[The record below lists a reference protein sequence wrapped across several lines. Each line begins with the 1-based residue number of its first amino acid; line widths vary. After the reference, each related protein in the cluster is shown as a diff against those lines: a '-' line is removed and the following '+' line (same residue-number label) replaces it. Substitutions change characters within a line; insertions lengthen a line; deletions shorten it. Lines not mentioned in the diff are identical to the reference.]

1 MGNGASAS
9 PRGGSQDHLPR
20 AILACKTD
28 SYDELSSLFG
38 GDQCGQLGTED
49 WGRLLNAAAA
59 HGSLLCL
66 ELLVQR
72 LKEGADTKVKALKE
86 GADTKVKA
94 LKEGADTKV
103 KALGGIAARAAAGG
117 AQPDAL
123 EIVLAAFG
131 PSVLRSKY
139 AAERRSGR
147 LPIHCAAAAPGRN
160 IDSGAS
166 SSGYRRAA
174 SANLEE
180 RAVVTVSL
188 LAAMAPETL
197 AVAAGGDGTG
207 DTPLHAAGRS

>member
-72 LKEGADTKVKALKE
+72 LKE

>member
-72 LKEGADTKVKALKE
+72 LKEGADTKVKAL
-86 GADTKVKA
+86 
-94 LKEGADTKV
+94 
-103 KALGGIAARAAAGG
+103 GGLAVRAAAGG